1 MKTVQPAG
9 SNLHLNAVLL
19 LSIACVCSPLK
30 AQEDAQPVLEEIL
43 VTASKRTENV
53 QDLPFSVVAIGEQTI
68 NDSQLATAQDLAQM
82 TAGLNFIETIGRATG
97 TPVIRGISPTAFQD
111 PTVLVYT
118 DGFTLGLTGES
129 NNAYLFDLERIEVL
143 KGPYP
148 TLYGRNALGGVINYI
163 VKKPGDEFE
172 GYARAEWGSIKGGAG
187 VLDTGFS
194 AGGPLVEDRLYA
206 KVAIGY
212 RDDGGYLDNL
222 FDGGSNVNDQE
233 DLNLGGILRATPTDD
248 LEVTLTSSYAE
259 ADDACGDCSN
269 VPQPWG
275 LGTFLDYV
283 MLGQGTPDINDA
295 DRSVNQDLLGSFD
308 KEEQRHV
315 LNVSYDFGTVN
326 LTNIFGYG
334 ELDIHTKADID
345 RLPGFTLT
353 GSIAFDNFVE
363 MQGWSNELR
372 LSSTGDGAFRWL
384 LGFYYFDL
392 ERDQVIT
399 VDSLFG
405 TFPVEDSARDIENYA
420 FYVNADYDITER
432 FTVGFGLRYD
442 DEQTSIED
450 LLTGISREGDADEIL
465 PKFTASYRPSDDLTL
480 YATVSKGY
488 HAGGLNSPTAP
499 SPTYDPEFLWNYEV
513 GAKGTSAGGRMRYDV
528 AAFYMDWT
536 DQQLETVF
544 FNGFFNEAYVI
555 NAGKSRVYGIDGSI
569 QAELGDGLT
578 VSASLA
584 WLDAEYREATDSL
597 TAPGLGLD
605 PDISGNDMI
614 NTPDITATVSAQY
627 LQPVGSGRW
636 NMRLRFDG
644 TYNGEFAVDSSN
656 VGVVDDY
663 FMANAYAGIQN
674 EHIEFGLFA
683 RNLFDEE
690 YLTGGFV
697 PGFNPFLAFPP
708 LASIGR
714 PRTVGVRL
722 RYAY

>member
-1 MKTVQPAG
+1 MDTVQPAC
-9 SNLHLNAVLL
+9 NKLLRRAMLL
-19 LSIACVCSPLK
+19 LSITTVSAPLL
-30 AQEDAQPVLEEIL
+30 AQDGTEPILEEIL
-43 VTASKRTENV
+43 VTASKRAENV
-53 QDLPFSVVAIGEQTI
+53 QDLPFSVVALSEQSI
-68 NDSQLATAQDLAQM
+68 NDSQLASPQDLAQL
-82 TAGLNFIETIGRATG
+82 TPGLNFIETIGRATG

-163 VKKPGDEFE
+163 IKKPGDEFE
-172 GYARAEWGSIKGGAG
+172 GYARAEWGGIKGGAG
-187 VLDTGFS
+187 VMDAAFS
-194 AGGPLVEDRLYA
+194 AGGPLVEDRFYA
-206 KVAIGY
+206 KVAVGY

-222 FDGGSNVNDQE
+222 FDGGSSVNDQE
-233 DLNLGGILRATPTDD
+233 DLNLGGILRATPSEH
-248 LEVTLTSSYAE
+248 LEITLTSNYAE
-259 ADDACGDCSN
+259 ADDTCGDCSN

-275 LGTFLDYV
+275 MGTFQDYV

-295 DRSVNQDLLGSFD
+295 DRSVNQDVLGFFD

-315 LNVSYDFGTVN
+315 LNVSYDFGAVN
-326 LTNIFGYG
+326 LTNILGYG

-345 RLPGFTLT
+345 RLPGFTPT
-353 GSIAFDNFVE
+353 GSVAFDNFVD

-372 LSSTGDGAFRWL
+372 LSSTGDGALRWL
-384 LGFYYFDL
+384 LGLYYFEL

-399 VDSLFG
+399 LDTLFG
-405 TFPVEDSARDIENYA
+405 SFSVEDSARDVENYA
-420 FYVNADYDITER
+420 VFVNADYDISER
-432 FTVGFGLRYD
+432 FSIGLGLRYD

-450 LLTGISREGDADEIL
+450 QLTGIAREGGADEIL

-488 HAGGLNSPTAP
+488 HAGGLNSSSAP
-499 SPTYDPEFLWNYEV
+499 LPTYDPEFLWNYEI
-513 GAKGTSAGGRMRYDV
+513 GAKGSSPGGRMRYDV

-536 DQQLETVF
+536 DQQLETLF
-544 FNGFFNEAYVI
+544 FNGFFYAAYLI
-555 NAGKSRVYGIDGSI
+555 NSGKSRVYGIDGSI
-569 QAELGDGLT
+569 QAELDDGFT
-578 VSASLA
+578 VSAALT
-584 WLDAEYREATDSL
+584 WLNAEYRKATDSL

-614 NTPDITATVSAQY
+614 NTPEITATVSAQY
-627 LQPVGSGRW
+627 IQPIGSGRW
-636 NMRLRFDG
+636 DMRLRFDAS
-644 TYNGEFAVDSSN
+644 YNDEFAVDSSN
-656 VGVVDDY
+656 VGIVDAY

-674 EHIEFGLFA
+674 GHFEVGIFA
-683 RNLFDEE
+683 RNLFDAE

-722 RYAY
+722 RYSY

>member
-1 MKTVQPAG
+1 MTTVQPACRKPFQG
-9 SNLHLNAVLL
+9 AILL
-19 LSIACVCSPLK
+19 LTIAAVSAPLT
-30 AQEDAQPVLEEIL
+30 AQEGSQSVLEEIL

-53 QDLPFSVVAIGEQTI
+53 QDLPFSVVAIGEQLI
-68 NDSQLATAQDLAQM
+68 NDSQLTSPQGLAQM
-82 TAGLNFIETIGRATG
+82 TPGLNFIETIGRATG
-97 TPVIRGISPTAFQD
+97 TPVVRGISPTAFQD

-172 GYARAEWGSIKGGAG
+172 GYARAEWSSIKGGAG
-187 VLDTGFS
+187 VVDAAFS
-194 AGGPLVEDRLYA
+194 AGGPLVEDRFYA
-206 KVAIGY
+206 KVAVGY
-212 RDDGGYLDNL
+212 RDDGGFLDNL

-233 DLNLGGILRATPTDD
+233 DLNLGGILRATPSDN
-248 LEVTLTSSYAE
+248 LEITLTSSYAE

-275 LGTFLDYV
+275 MGTFLDYV

-295 DRSVNQDLLGSFD
+295 DRSVNQDVLGFFD

-315 LNVSYDFGTVN
+315 LNISYDFDAVN
-326 LTNIFGYG
+326 LTNVLGYG
-334 ELDIHTKADID
+334 ELDIHTKADLD

-353 GSIAFDNFVE
+353 GSVAFDNYVE

-372 LSSTGDGAFRWL
+372 LSSTGDGALRWL
-384 LGFYYFDL
+384 LGFYYFEL

-399 VDSLFG
+399 LDTLFG
-405 TFPVEDSARDIENYA
+405 SFPVEDSARDVENYA
-420 FYVNADYDITER
+420 FFVNADYDVSER
-432 FTVGFGLRYD
+432 FSIGFGLRYD

-450 LLTGISREGDADEIL
+450 LLTGIAREGDADEIL
-465 PKFTASYRPSDDLTL
+465 PKFTASYRPADDLTL
-480 YATVSKGY
+480 YASVSKGY
-488 HAGGLNSPTAP
+488 HAGGLNSPTTPLPA
-499 SPTYDPEFLWNYEV
+499 YDPEFLWNYEV
-513 GAKGTSAGGRMRYDV
+513 GAKGFSHEGRMRYDV

-536 DQQLETVF
+536 DQQLETTF

-569 QAELGDGLT
+569 EAELSDGFT
-578 VSASLA
+578 VSAALA
-584 WLDAEYREATDSL
+584 WLNAEYKKATDSL

-614 NTPDITATVSAQY
+614 NTPEITATVSVQY
-627 LQPVGSGRW
+627 VRPVGSGGW
-636 NMRLRFDG
+636 DLRLRFDG
-644 TYNGEFAVDSSN
+644 AYNDEFAVDSSN
-656 VGVVDDY
+656 VGIVDAY
-663 FMANAYAGIQN
+663 FMANAYAGLQN
-674 EHIEFGLFA
+674 ERVEVGVFA

-722 RYAY
+722 RYGF

>member
-1 MKTVQPAG
+1 MNTAHPRCR
-9 SNLHLNAVLL
+9 NLFPSAVLL
-19 LSIACVCSPLK
+19 LSISFVTAPLT
-30 AQEDAQPVLEEIL
+30 AEDGAEPVLEEIL
-43 VTASKRTENV
+43 VTASKRTEHV

-68 NDSQLATAQDLAQM
+68 NDSQLTSAQDLAQM
-82 TAGLNFIETIGRATG
+82 TPGLNFIETIGRATG

-172 GYARAEWGSIKGGAG
+172 GFARAEWGGIKGGAG
-187 VLDTGFS
+187 VVDAGFG

-206 KVAIGY
+206 KVAVGY

-222 FDGGSNVNDQE
+222 FDGSSNVNDQE
-233 DLNLGGILRATPTDD
+233 DLNVGGILRATPSDN
-248 LEVTLTSSYAE
+248 LEMTLTSSYAE
-259 ADDACGDCSN
+259 ANDGCGDCSN

-283 MLGQGTPDINDA
+283 MLGQGAPDINDA
-295 DRSVNQDLLGSFD
+295 ERSVNQDILGFFD

-315 LNVSYDFGTVN
+315 LNVSYDFGAVN

-353 GSIAFDNFVE
+353 GSVAFDNFVD
-363 MQGWSNELR
+363 MRGWSNELR

-399 VDSLFG
+399 LDTLFG
-405 TFPVEDSARDIENYA
+405 SFPVEDSARDVENYA
-420 FYVNADYDITER
+420 VFVNADYDISER
-432 FTVGFGLRYD
+432 FSIGFGLRYD
-442 DEQTSIED
+442 EEKTGIADQ
-450 LLTGISREGDADEIL
+450 LTGIARDGTADEIL
-465 PKFTASYRPSDDLTL
+465 PKVTASFRPSDDMTL

-488 HAGGLNSPTAP
+488 HAGGLNSPTSP

-513 GAKGTSAGGRMRYDV
+513 GAKGSSPDGSMRYDV

-536 DQQLETVF
+536 DQQLETIF

-555 NAGKSRVYGIDGSI
+555 NAGKSRVYGIDGSV
-569 QAELGDGLT
+569 QAELADGFS
-578 VSASLA
+578 VSVAVA
-584 WLDAEYREATDSL
+584 WLNAEYREATDSL

-614 NTPDITATVSAQY
+614 NTPEFTATLSAQY
-627 LQPVGSGRW
+627 LRQVSGSW

-644 TYNGEFAVDSSN
+644 TYNDEFAVDSSN
-656 VGVVDDY
+656 VGVVDAY

-674 EHIEFGLFA
+674 EHFEVGLFA